1 MSKNVSDPHAKF
13 TTSLTVLLVD
23 DDELDRSHWSDTLR
37 NLGRNYTVLT
47 ASDPEAGLATCR
59 NRTVDCVVL
68 DLDMPG
74 SGFNA
79 LLALLPDPKQPPVAV
94 IILIRL
100 VYATL
105 REVVMNCGAQ
115 DWLVKRETSAEHLD
129 TAIQRAV
136 ASVKGGNGKPCHG

>member
-1 MSKNVSDPHAKF
+1 MSVIFPGPHTKS

-23 DDELDRSHWSDTLR
+23 DDELDLSYWSDLVR

-47 ASDPEAGLATCR
+47 ARDSESAIRICQ
-59 NRTVDCVVL
+59 NQTVDCLLL
-68 DLDMPG
+68 DLDMPE

-79 LLALLPDPKQPPVAV
+79 LLAVVPDPKQPPIAV
-94 IILIRL
+94 IILTRL

-115 DWLVKRETSAEHLD
+115 DWLIKRETSGEQLD
-129 TAIQRAV
+129 AAIQRAV
-136 ASVKGGNGKPCHG
+136 ASVRGHSPGQ

>member
-1 MSKNVSDPHAKF
+1 MSVIFPEPHTKS

-23 DDELDRSHWSDTLR
+23 DDELDLTYWSDLVR

-47 ASDPEAGLATCR
+47 AGDSESAIRICQ
-59 NRTVDCVVL
+59 NQTVDCLLL
-68 DLDMPG
+68 DLDMPE

-79 LLALLPDPKQPPVAV
+79 LLALVPDPKQPPIAV
-94 IILIRL
+94 IILTRL

-115 DWLVKRETSAEHLD
+115 DWLVKRETSGEQLD
-129 TAIQRAV
+129 AAIQRAV
-136 ASVKGGNGKPCHG
+136 ASVKGHSRGQ